1 MGGGAS
7 ASGDPKSLPLT
18 GQSLTSSGRSS
29 ARTPRRV
36 APTLG
41 ASSPGLLI
49 DTTPFILRTAS
60 SRRGIVKAGAR
71 PQGAAEASTH
81 SMPKGSA
88 KAQPGASL
96 WQARRD
102 AAVRV
107 RAAVHERA
115 QADRSATDE
124 ARIRGAKL
132 ARLLRTVPSV
142 RPEPP
147 LPPAVQ
153 FGWPF
158 RCDSGFETPSQVHRN
173 IFLGDMDD
181 ARAAGSLHALGITHV
196 LNMARTVRC
205 YHPDEFMYTHIEID
219 DSPRQDIRPHFAE
232 AFAAIDEAARSDR
245 GILVHCVAG
254 ISRSVTAVV
263 AWLVER
269 EGSTLACA
277 LARVRR
283 LRPIIDPNPGFRL
296 ALAEHEIAVRGSSSV
311 ADGTDDFWDFS
322 PWNELRVRAKR
333 DPPPPP
339 LPCPAACARKSLVC
353 LAGCTC
359 IEVFPSCD

>member
-1 MGGGAS
+1 
-7 ASGDPKSLPLT
+7 
-18 GQSLTSSGRSS
+18 
-29 ARTPRRV
+29 
-36 APTLG
+36 
-41 ASSPGLLI
+41 
-49 DTTPFILRTAS
+49 
-60 SRRGIVKAGAR
+60 
-71 PQGAAEASTH
+71 
-81 SMPKGSA
+81 
-88 KAQPGASL
+88 
-96 WQARRD
+96 
-102 AAVRV
+102 
-107 RAAVHERA
+107 
-115 QADRSATDE
+115 
-124 ARIRGAKL
+124 
-132 ARLLRTVPSV
+132 
-142 RPEPP
+142 
-147 LPPAVQ
+147 
-153 FGWPF
+153 
-158 RCDSGFETPSQVHRN
+158 
-173 IFLGDMDD
+173 MDD

-339 LPCPAACARKSLVC
+339 LPCPAACARKGLVC